1 MNEPIPAVPV
11 TPAIVLNGLS
21 KNFGPTR
28 ALDGIDLTV
37 RRGEVFGYLGSNG
50 AGKTTTIKIL
60 CGLLAPDAG
69 DAQVCGHSVLAN
81 PMAVKATIGYV
92 PESGAL
98 FEKLSP
104 REYLTMVGKLY
115 GLTDDVIEIDMDRW
129 LLYFGLRDRRDQ
141 RMDGFSKGTKQK
153 ICWIAAVLH
162 DPAVLILDEPLNGLD
177 VEAVTLA
184 KDLMREMAVQG
195 RTVFYSS
202 HLVDVVEKVCSRVA
216 VLNHGRLLRVGTP
229 AELIAET
236 RTDTLEYALK
246 TLWRE

>member
-1 MNEPIPAVPV
+1 MTDSAAPAS
-11 TPAIVLNGLS
+11 PAIVLNGLA

-28 ALDGIDLTV
+28 ALDGIDLVV
-37 RRGEVFGYLGSNG
+37 RRGEIFGYLGSNG
-50 AGKTTTIKIL
+50 AGKTTTIRIL

-69 DAQVCGHSVLAN
+69 DAFVCGRSVLAE
-81 PMAVKATIGYV
+81 PLAVKATIGYV

-115 GLTDDVIEIDMDRW
+115 GLPDDVIDIDMDRW
-129 LLYFGLRDRRDQ
+129 MLYFGLHDRIDQ

-184 KDLMREMAVQG
+184 KDLMKEMAAQG

-229 AELIAET
+229 AELVAET
-236 RTDTLEYALK
+236 RAETLEYALK